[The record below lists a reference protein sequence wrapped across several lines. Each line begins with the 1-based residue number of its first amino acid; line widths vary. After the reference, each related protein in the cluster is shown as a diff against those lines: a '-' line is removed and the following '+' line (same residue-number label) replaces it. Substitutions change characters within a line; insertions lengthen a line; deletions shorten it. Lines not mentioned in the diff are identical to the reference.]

1 MTEKFKHPWRDDLG
15 SDMDKAKTILADKSA
30 TITFIANTTG
40 INRVSISNYRNGV
53 TDIEKVNW
61 ATISKLS
68 RAYEADWIQKQ
79 IGNRQT
85 EFAQFI
91 KNFTDK
97 ITKYANQV
105 EKEDIA
111 MGDTIDLLNDMTTSD
126 IIQLIELYKNYIDE
140 D

>member
-1 MTEKFKHPWRDDLG
+1 MTEKFKHPWCDDLG